1 MGYESAVLF
10 NSLPSRVS
18 FLAGALDSE
27 LAARKKATRKPR
39 EKVTEEEAE
48 EVKPENVQNNNKD
61 GDADKLSAMEKNY
74 KVLKQK
80 LKEKTKALRQQ
91 NPNLGHHPDIDAIR
105 FLVNPK
111 SFTQTVEN
119 IFNLGFSV
127 KKGEVEIGVRE
138 RGLTPEG
145 QLNSGLYL
153 RYRGAVSVEQMQH
166 VQATQAVCAFTM
178 ADWRRMCQ
186 ARGHEECE
194 LGHRKGGAASQTT
207 VGASH

>member
-1 MGYESAVLF
+1 VT
-10 NSLPSRVS
+10 

-27 LAARKKATRKPR
+27 LEARKKAARKPR

-48 EVKPENVQNNNKD
+48 EVKPENVQNSNKQ

-80 LKEKTKALRQQ
+80 LKERTKELRQQ
-91 NPNLGHHPDIDAIR
+91 HPNLGQHPDIDGIR

-145 QLNSGLYL
+145 QLNSGLYI
-153 RYRGAVSVEQMQH
+153 RYRGAVAAEQMQH

-186 ARGHEECE
+186 ARGHEDCD
-194 LGHRKGGAASQTT
+194 LGHRKGGGSTSQATVAAS
-207 VGASH
+207 H